1 MNPARIK
8 ALAYKEWRE
17 ILRDRLFLALA
28 FILPVSMMLIFGY
41 GIKLDVENLPFAVLD
56 QDRTAM
62 SRDYL
67 HLFMDSRYF
76 DYKGH
81 VQSERELE
89 PLLADSKIR
98 FAIIVPPK
106 FQENLKAGRPVAVQS
121 LIDGTF
127 PFRTST
133 SKGYVIA
140 INNAFNGKLL
150 AGFISRKM
158 GIPPEQAAALA
169 GPVKVQLRYLYN
181 QEIKSIW
188 SIAPSMMMFVLLMTP
203 PFLTALGVVREKE
216 NGSIYN
222 IYSSTVTRAEFLI
235 GKLLPYLGISII
247 NVIILWLMAVLV
259 FAAPFKGDPLFF
271 FPASVVYVSCTT
283 SIGLLVSLFARTQV
297 AAMMI
302 TVIVTI
308 VPAVLYSGLLVP
320 IASMDAASQFEAHLF
335 PAMYYT
341 DIALGSF
348 LKGIGVGQLWGRV
361 GALLFYSGV
370 LWTASYLLFHKR
382 VRS

>member
-341 DIALGSF
+341 DIVLGSF

>member
-1 MNPARIK
+1 MNVNRVR
-8 ALAYKEWRE
+8 ALMYKEWRE

-28 FILPVSMMLIFGY
+28 FVVPISMMLVFGY
-41 GIKLDVENLPFAVLD
+41 GIKLDVESIPFAVLD
-56 QDRTAM
+56 QDRSAM

-67 HLFMDSRYF
+67 HLFMGSRYF
-76 DYKGH
+76 SYQGH
-81 VQSERELE
+81 VQSEEELE

-98 FAIIVPPK
+98 FAIIVPPR
-106 FQENLKAGRPVAVQS
+106 FQENLKAGRPVAVQA

-140 INNAFNGKLL
+140 INSAFNAQLL
-150 AGFISRKM
+150 AGYISRTM
-158 GIPPEQAAALA
+158 GLTPERAVAMVQ
-169 GPVKVQLRYLYN
+169 PVKAQLRYLYN
-181 QEIKSIW
+181 QELKSIW
-188 SIAPSMMMFVLLMTP
+188 SIAPVMMMFILLMAP

-235 GKLLPYLGISII
+235 GKLLPYVGLSCI
-247 NVIILWLMAVLV
+247 NVIILWLMAILV
-259 FAAPFKGDPLFF
+259 FNAPFKGDPLFF
-271 FPASVVYVSCTT
+271 FLASVVYVICTT
-283 SIGLLVSLFARTQV
+283 GIGLLVSLLARTQV

-302 TVIVTI
+302 TVVVTI

-348 LKGIGVGQLWGRV
+348 LKGIGSGQLWGRV
-361 GALLFYSGV
+361 GALLIYTMV
-370 LWTASYLLFHKR
+370 LWVLSYFLFHKR
-382 VRS
+382 VRA

>member
-1 MNPARIK
+1 MNLNRVS
-8 ALAYKEWRE
+8 ALMYKEWRE

-28 FILPVSMMLIFGY
+28 FVVPISMMLVFGY
-41 GIKLDVENLPFAVLD
+41 GIKLDVESIPFAVLD
-56 QDRTAM
+56 EDRSAM

-76 DYKGH
+76 SYQGH
-81 VQSERELE
+81 VQSEKELE

-98 FAIIVPPK
+98 FAIIVPPR
-106 FQENLKAGRPVAVQS
+106 FQENLKAGRPVAVQA

-140 INNAFNGKLL
+140 INSAFNAQLL
-150 AGFISRKM
+150 AGYISRTM
-158 GIPPEQAAALA
+158 GLTPERAVAMVQ
-169 GPVKVQLRYLYN
+169 PVKAQLRYLYN
-181 QEIKSIW
+181 QELNSVW
-188 SIAPSMMMFVLLMTP
+188 SIAPAMMMFILLMTP

-235 GKLLPYLGISII
+235 GKLLPYVGLSCI
-247 NVIILWLMAVLV
+247 NVIILWLMAILV
-259 FAAPFKGDPLFF
+259 FNAPFKGDPLFF
-271 FPASVVYVSCTT
+271 FLASVVYVICTT
-283 SIGLLVSLFARTQV
+283 GIGLLVSLLARTQV

-302 TVIVTI
+302 TVVVTI

-320 IASMDAASQFEAHLF
+320 IASMDGASQFEAHLF

-348 LKGIGVGQLWGRV
+348 LKGIGSEQLWGRV
-361 GALLFYSGV
+361 GALLIYTLV
-370 LWTASYLLFHKR
+370 LWVLSYFLFHKR
-382 VRS
+382 ARA

>member
-41 GIKLDVENLPFAVLD
+41 GIMMDVENIPFAVLD

-106 FQENLKAGRPVAVQS
+106 FQENLKAARPVAVQS

-188 SIAPSMMMFVLLMTP
+188 SVAPSMMMFVLLMTP

-271 FPASVVYVSCTT
+271 FLASVVYVSCTT
-283 SIGLLVSLFARTQV
+283 GIGLLVSLFARTQV

-341 DIALGSF
+341 DIVLGSF

>member
-1 MNPARIK
+1 MNLTRIR
-8 ALAYKEWRE
+8 AIAYKEWRE
-17 ILRDRLFLALA
+17 ILRDRLFLSLA
-28 FILPVSMMLIFGY
+28 FIVPVSMMLVFGY
-41 GIKLDVENLPFAVLD
+41 GIKMDVENIPFAVLD

-81 VQSERELE
+81 VHNERELE
-89 PLLADSKIR
+89 RLLADSRIR
-98 FAIIVPPK
+98 FAIIVPPR
-106 FQENLKAGRPVAVQS
+106 FQKNLQAGRPMAVQS

-127 PFRTST
+127 PFRAST

-140 INNAFNGKLL
+140 INAAFSGKLL
-150 AGFISRKM
+150 AGFISQRM
-158 GIPPEQAAALA
+158 GIPPERAAALVQ
-169 GPVKVQLRYLYN
+169 PVTAQLRYLYN

-188 SIAPSMMMFVLLMTP
+188 SIAPAMMMFILLMTP

-222 IYSSTVTRAEFLI
+222 IYSSTVTRGEFLI
-235 GKLLPYLGISII
+235 GKLLPYAVISSI

-259 FAAPFKGDPLFF
+259 FGAPFKGDPLFF
-271 FPASVVYVSCTT
+271 FGASLIYVTCTT
-283 SIGLLVSLFARTQV
+283 GIGLLVSLFARTQV
-297 AAMMI
+297 SAMMI
-302 TVIVTI
+302 TVVVTI

-348 LKGIGVGQLWGRV
+348 LKGIGMGELWGRV
-361 GALLFYSGV
+361 AALLLYTLV

-382 VRS
+382 VRA

>member
-1 MNPARIK
+1 MNPTRIK

-28 FILPVSMMLIFGY
+28 FIVPVSMMLIFGY
-41 GIKLDVENLPFAVLD
+41 GIKLDVENIPFAVLD

-81 VQSERELE
+81 VQSERQLA

-106 FQENLKAGRPVAVQS
+106 FQENLEAGRPVAVQS

-158 GIPPEQAAALA
+158 GVPPEQAASMAA
-169 GPVKVQLRYLYN
+169 PVKVQLRYLYN

-188 SIAPSMMMFVLLMTP
+188 SIAPCMMMFILLMTP

-247 NVIILWLMAVLV
+247 NVIILWLIAVLV

-271 FPASVVYVSCTT
+271 FLASVIYVSCTT
-283 SIGLLVSLFARTQV
+283 GIGLLISLFARTQV

-308 VPAVLYSGLLVP
+308 IPAVLYSGLLVP

-382 VRS
+382 VRA

>member
-1 MNPARIK
+1 MNPTRIK

-17 ILRDRLFLALA
+17 ILRDRLFLSLA

-41 GIKLDVENLPFAVLD
+41 GIKLDVENIPFAVLD

-106 FQENLKAGRPVAVQS
+106 FQENLKANRPVAVQS

-140 INNAFNGKLL
+140 INNAFNSKLL

-158 GIPPEQAAALA
+158 GIPPEQAVSMAA
-169 GPVKVQLRYLYN
+169 PVKVQLRYLYN

-188 SIAPSMMMFVLLMTP
+188 SIAPCMMMFILLMTP

-271 FPASVVYVSCTT
+271 FLASVLYVSCTT
-283 SIGLLVSLFARTQV
+283 GIGLLVSLFARTQV

-302 TVIVTI
+302 TVVVTI
-308 VPAVLYSGLLVP
+308 IPAVLYSGLLVP
-320 IASMDAASQFEAHLF
+320 IASMDATSQFEAHLF

-341 DIALGSF
+341 DIVLGSF
-348 LKGIGVGQLWGRV
+348 LKGIGMGQLWGRV

>member
-1 MNPARIK
+1 MNPTRIK

-28 FILPVSMMLIFGY
+28 FIVPVSMMLIFGY
-41 GIKLDVENLPFAVLD
+41 GIKLDVENIPFAVLD

-81 VQSERELE
+81 VQSERQLA

-106 FQENLKAGRPVAVQS
+106 FQENLEAGRPVAVQS

-158 GIPPEQAAALA
+158 GVPPEQAASMAA
-169 GPVKVQLRYLYN
+169 PVKVQLRYLYN

-188 SIAPSMMMFVLLMTP
+188 SIAPCMMMFILLMTP

-247 NVIILWLMAVLV
+247 NVIILWLIAVLV

-271 FPASVVYVSCTT
+271 FLASVIYVSCTT
-283 SIGLLVSLFARTQV
+283 GIGLLVSLFARTQV

-302 TVIVTI
+302 TVVVTI

-341 DIALGSF
+341 DIVLGSF

-361 GALLFYSGV
+361 GALLFYSSV
-370 LWTASYLLFHKR
+370 LWIAAYLLFHKR
-382 VRS
+382 VRA

>member
-106 FQENLKAGRPVAVQS
+106 FQENLKAARPVAVQS

-271 FPASVVYVSCTT
+271 FLASVIYVSCTT
-283 SIGLLVSLFARTQV
+283 GIGLLVSLFARTQV

-361 GALLFYSGV
+361 GALLLYSGV

-382 VRS
+382 VRA

>member
-1 MNPARIK
+1 MNPTRIK

-17 ILRDRLFLALA
+17 IMRDRLFLALA

-41 GIKLDVENLPFAVLD
+41 GIKLDVENIPFAVLD
-56 QDRTAM
+56 QDHTAM

-76 DYKGH
+76 DYQGH

-106 FQENLKAGRPVAVQS
+106 FQENLLADRPVAVQS

-150 AGFISRKM
+150 ADFISRKM
-158 GIPPEQAAALA
+158 GVPPGQAVTQVE
-169 GPVKVQLRYLYN
+169 PVKVQLRYLYN

-188 SIAPSMMMFVLLMTP
+188 SIAPSMMMFILLMTP

-271 FPASVVYVSCTT
+271 FLASVIYVSCTT
-283 SIGLLVSLFARTQV
+283 GIGLLVSLFARTQV

-302 TVIVTI
+302 TVVVTI

-361 GALLFYSGV
+361 GALLLYSGV

-382 VRS
+382 VRA

>member
-1 MNPARIK
+1 MNLTRIR
-8 ALAYKEWRE
+8 AIAYKEWRE
-17 ILRDRLFLALA
+17 ILRDRLFLSLA
-28 FILPVSMMLIFGY
+28 FIVPVSMMLVFGY
-41 GIKLDVENLPFAVLD
+41 GIKMDVENIPFAVLD

-81 VQSERELE
+81 VHNERELE
-89 PLLADSKIR
+89 RLLADSRIR
-98 FAIIVPPK
+98 FAIIVPPR
-106 FQENLKAGRPVAVQS
+106 FQKNLQAGKPMAVQS

-140 INNAFNGKLL
+140 INAAFSGKLL
-150 AGFISRKM
+150 AGFISQRM
-158 GIPPEQAAALA
+158 GIPPERAAALVQ
-169 GPVKVQLRYLYN
+169 PVTAQLRYLYN

-188 SIAPSMMMFVLLMTP
+188 SIAPAMMMFILLMTP

-222 IYSSTVTRAEFLI
+222 IYSSTVTRGEFLI
-235 GKLLPYLGISII
+235 GKLLPYAVISSI

-259 FAAPFKGDPLFF
+259 FGAPFKGDPLFF
-271 FPASVVYVSCTT
+271 FGASLIYVTCTT
-283 SIGLLVSLFARTQV
+283 GIGLLVSLFARTQV
-297 AAMMI
+297 SAMMI
-302 TVIVTI
+302 TVVVTI

-348 LKGIGVGQLWGRV
+348 LKGIGMGQLWGRV
-361 GALLFYSGV
+361 AALLLYTLV

-382 VRS
+382 VRA

>member
-1 MNPARIK
+1 MNPTRIK

-17 ILRDRLFLALA
+17 ILRDRLFLSLA

-41 GIKLDVENLPFAVLD
+41 GIKLDVENIPFAVLD

-76 DYKGH
+76 DYQGH
-81 VQSERELE
+81 VQNERELE

-150 AGFISRKM
+150 AGFISQKM
-158 GIPPEQAAALA
+158 GMPPGQAAALVE
-169 GPVKVQLRYLYN
+169 PVKVQLRYLYN

-188 SIAPSMMMFVLLMTP
+188 SIAPTMMMFILLMTP

-271 FPASVVYVSCTT
+271 FLASVIYVSCTT
-283 SIGLLVSLFARTQV
+283 GIGLLVSLFARTQV

-302 TVIVTI
+302 TVVVTI

-361 GALLFYSGV
+361 GALLFYSSV
-370 LWTASYLLFHKR
+370 LWIAAYLLFHKR
-382 VRS
+382 VRA

>member
-1 MNPARIK
+1 MNLHRIK
-8 ALAYKEWRE
+8 AIIYKEWRE
-17 ILRDRLFLALA
+17 ILRDRLFLSLA
-28 FILPVSMMLIFGY
+28 FFVPVSMMLVFGY
-41 GIKLDVENLPFAVLD
+41 GIKMDVENIPFAVLD
-56 QDRTAM
+56 QDRSAM

-76 DYKGH
+76 DYQGD
-81 VQSERELE
+81 VQNERELE

-98 FAIIVPPK
+98 FAIIVPPR
-106 FQENLKAGRPVAVQS
+106 FQENLLSGRPAPVQS

-127 PFRTST
+127 PFRTAT

-150 AGFISRKM
+150 AGFISKKM
-158 GIPPEQAAALA
+158 GLSPEQAASLVQ
-169 GPVKVQLRYLYN
+169 PVKLELRYLYN
-181 QEIKSIW
+181 QELKSIW
-188 SIAPSMMMFVLLMTP
+188 SIAPAMMMFILMMTP

-235 GKLLPYLGISII
+235 GKLLPYLGISAV
-247 NVIILWLMAVLV
+247 NVVILWFMAAQV
-259 FAAPFKGDPLFF
+259 FGAPFKGDPLFF
-271 FPASVVYVSCTT
+271 FLASVVYVSCTT
-283 SIGLLVSLFARTQV
+283 GIGLLVSLFANTQV

-302 TVIVTI
+302 TVVVTI
-308 VPAVLYSGLLVP
+308 IPSVLYSGLLVP

-341 DIALGSF
+341 DIAIGSF
-348 LKGIGVGQLWGRV
+348 LKGIGMEQLWGRA
-361 GALLFYSGV
+361 GALLLYTLV
-370 LWTASYLLFHKR
+370 LWLVSYLLFHKR
-382 VRS
+382 VRA